1 MEMEME
7 MWRFETARFAVVW
20 TISDCYDLDLSW
32 DESGEVAEKLE
43 SGEYQA
49 FDSAVTVYLD
59 GREIAADY
67 LGQSIYAD
75 PADFRDHVG
84 LSKRATADKARADI
98 RAAKAA
104 FRERSAYL
112 LAKYRAGEIGRR
124 YYNDSMVD
132 ARRAIRGAAETYR
145 RKTDYVKGSGQ
156 GGSYFSDMVRT
167 AVADARREVERM
179 KSLEMRAA

>member
-1 MEMEME
+1 METE

-20 TISDCYDLDLSW
+20 TIHGCYDLDLSW
-32 DESGEVAEKLE
+32 DTTGEVAEKLE

-49 FDSAVTVYLD
+49 FDSEIAVYLD

-67 LGQSIYAD
+67 LGGSIYAD
-75 PADFRDHVG
+75 PADFRDHIG

-104 FRERSAYL
+104 FRD
-112 LAKYRAGEIGRR
+112 RAAHLQGKRNRGEIGRR
-124 YYNDSMVD
+124 YYNNSMMS
-132 ARRAIRGAAETYR
+132 ARARIREAADLYR
-145 RKTDYVKGSGQ
+145 REVDYVNSSGTR
-156 GGSYFSDMVRT
+156 GSYFSDMVRT

>member
-1 MEMEME
+1 METE

-32 DESGEVAEKLE
+32 DATGEVREKLE

-75 PADFRDHVG
+75 PAEFRDHIG

-104 FRERSAYL
+104 FRD
-112 LAKYRAGEIGRR
+112 RAAHLQGKRDRGEIGRR
-124 YYNDSMVD
+124 YYNNSMAS
-132 ARRAIRGAAETYR
+132 ARAKIREAAELYR
-145 RKTDYVKGSGQ
+145 RKIGYVNGPGTC
-156 GGSYFSDMVRT
+156 GSYFADMVH
-167 AVADARREVERM
+167 AAIADARREVERT